1 MTAGREF
8 IPHAVSPLRKKN
20 LSMSILD
27 KIFGNDDQPRTTPG
41 KPDIMM
47 QKVLDTFAELGGK
60 PIETLSPQE
69 ARQQPTPT
77 DAVKKILRDTVKD
90 EDPTLGIQTRDIT
103 IDGAAGPLQARIYSP
118 NLDSD
123 DLKPLVV
130 YFHGGGFVIADLDV
144 YDGGPRGLSRFA
156 DVVVLS
162 VHYRQA
168 PENKF
173 PAAHDDAFAAW
184 QWALANAQSFG
195 GDPQKVAIMGESAG
209 GNLACATAIRA
220 RDEGVQAPVH
230 MVLVYPVAGN
240 DMTTPSYIENATAKP
255 LNKPMMEWFVKHTFN
270 DVSETEDT
278 RLNLVEADL
287 IGLPSA
293 TVICAEIDP
302 LRSEGELL
310 AERLEQAGVEV
321 RHKTFH
327 GSTHEFFGMA
337 LVVPDAAAA
346 QTFASHELKRAFG
359 TAILPI

>member
-1 MTAGREF
+1 
-8 IPHAVSPLRKKN
+8 
-20 LSMSILD
+20 MSILD
-27 KIFGNDDQPRTTPG
+27 KIFGDSGRPRTSPA
-41 KPDIMM
+41 KADAPM
-47 QKVLDTFAELGGK
+47 QHVLDHLARLNGK

-69 ARQQPTPT
+69 ARLQPTPT
-77 DAVKKILRDTVKD
+77 DAVKAILRETIKD
-90 EDPTLGIQTRDIT
+90 QDPGLGVQTRDIT
-103 IDGAAGPLQARIYSP
+103 IDGAAGPLRARLYGVD
-118 NLDSD
+118 LDKPSD
-123 DLKPLVV
+123 RLKPVVV

-144 YDGGPRGLSRFA
+144 YDGGPRGMARFA
-156 DVVVLS
+156 AAIVLS

-184 QWALANAQSFG
+184 KWAVANAQTFG
-195 GDPQKVAIMGESAG
+195 GDPQRIAIMGESAG
-209 GNLACATAIRA
+209 GNLATATAIRA
-220 RDEGVQAPVH
+220 RDEGAQAPAH
-230 MVLVYPVAGN
+230 MVIVYPIAGN
-240 DMTTPSYIENATAKP
+240 DMNTPSYIENATARP
-255 LNKPMMEWFVKHTFN
+255 LNKPMMEWFVKHTFE
-270 DVSETEDT
+270 DPLETADP
-278 RLNLVEADL
+278 RINLVDADL
-287 IGLPSA
+287 IGLPPA

-346 QTFASHELKRAFG
+346 QTFAAHELKRAFG